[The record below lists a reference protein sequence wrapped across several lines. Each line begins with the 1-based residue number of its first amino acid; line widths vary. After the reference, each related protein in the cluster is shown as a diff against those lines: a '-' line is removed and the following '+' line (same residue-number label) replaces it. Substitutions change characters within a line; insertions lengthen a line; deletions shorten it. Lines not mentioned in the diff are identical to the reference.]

1 MSEDDE
7 ISEEILMKIAMLES
21 EELEKKRIQNNIDHL
36 YVKQLQEKEEK
47 RRRMEERRNEF
58 ETSPKMEF
66 NQRINQQIKSNQNLN
81 SYSDDNRED
90 DSSQSLED
98 ILFPLQSKYK
108 QNSVPNQIN
117 LEKKK
122 KKKSNKKYKKKVNRS
137 SDKESPNTRNSNP
150 FENRTNNNR
159 FINNNNCILTHTP
172 RENNSSDDD
181 LDEEYGRIR
190 NGNKNNQ
197 ASMNESTLNNRL
209 QNLFGIIKK
218 NNQRQE
224 TIAKD
229 SPELIEDYEYEDFQM
244 RLMRSPSTFPRNDFA
259 LTEDDVISP
268 ENRDWL
274 SNNRRRYENRNS
286 PTNHFVFNE
295 NSNYEDLLRLDEN
308 NVSKGATKSQIK
320 RLNTIKYVKSNNDE
334 KNCTI
339 CLEDLEVGDEV
350 FLLPCL
356 HKFHKDCLNPWMK
369 NSKDCPICRQ
379 SIF

>member
-197 ASMNESTLNNRL
+197 ASMNESTLSNRL